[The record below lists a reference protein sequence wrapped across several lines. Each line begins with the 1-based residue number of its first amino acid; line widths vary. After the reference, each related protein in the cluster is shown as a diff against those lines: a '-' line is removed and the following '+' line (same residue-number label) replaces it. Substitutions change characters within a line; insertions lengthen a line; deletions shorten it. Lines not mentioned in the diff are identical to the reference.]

1 MQKSSSNVMQSGAS
15 RTWGSLLMLVGFV
28 LIGMVIGNILAMVAL
43 ALLTHS
49 DAEQVTVMLNQLF
62 NHPEQV
68 ENAWNAQMI
77 LQGTVHFF
85 SYSLPCLLFWFYVER
100 RQVSD
105 FSSRE
110 KPTAD
115 LWVLTLLLVLVFI
128 PLNSQ
133 FIEWNSKM
141 SFPEFLSGL
150 EKWMRDKEEQM
161 AKLTEFITK
170 YDQPGQLL
178 IALVV
183 VVMLPAFGE
192 ELLFRGVIQR
202 KLSEQW
208 SNPHIAIWVSAA
220 IFSAI
225 HFQFYGFIPRMLL
238 GALFGYIYHWTGSLW
253 LAIFAHF
260 INNGF
265 VLIMVYLYNIG
276 VLDINMEETKSMPV
290 ALVAASLVLTA
301 FFLYQV
307 RSRIAR
313 KHLSEPDIRMFDK
326 HDY

>member
-49 DAEQVTVMLNQLF
+49 DADQVTVMLNQLF

-85 SYSLPCLLFWFYVER
+85 SYSLPCLLFWFFVDR
-100 RQVSD
+100 RQMSD
-105 FSSRE
+105 FSARNKQS
-110 KPTAD
+110 AD
-115 LWVLTLLLVLVFI
+115 LWILTLLLVLVFI

-141 SFPEFLSGL
+141 TFPEMLSGL

-170 YDQPGQLL
+170 YDQPGQLVFAL
-178 IALVV
+178 IVV
-183 VVMLPAFGE
+183 VILPAFGE
-192 ELLFRGVIQR
+192 ELLFRGLIQR

-208 SNPHIAIWVSAA
+208 SNPHVAIWVSAA

-260 INNGF
+260 INNGC

-276 VLDINMEETKSMPV
+276 ILDINMEETKSMPV
-290 ALVAASLVLTA
+290 ALVVASLVFTA
-301 FFLYQV
+301 LLLYLV
-307 RSRIAR
+307 RTRVAR
-313 KHLSEPDIRMFDK
+313 KQHPEPDIRVVDRS
-326 HDY
+326 DY